1 MNSKYFILFG
11 IFFFSQLAIC
21 QVDSLAFNSSSLIAE
36 LNDSIY
42 VNSNE
47 EGLNSDIVFS
57 DSLALPKKKTN
68 DAVRIVDAFAYTL
81 TSPIRWKKEDW
92 MYFGGS
98 MVATSIISLADKPVN
113 KIINRNTSG
122 FYKEF
127 ADFGYHNGKPYAA
140 IVLAGGFYLTGWVIK
155 DEWTKETAVTLTS
168 AYMTS
173 GLLQTALKKIV
184 GRARPSEGFGPY
196 EFRPFRNDPG
206 FSSFPSGHSQI
217 AFVTSMVLAERVN
230 QPWLKAAFYTGAAVT
245 MASRMYANAHWLSDV
260 SFGGFLG
267 YVCTKSVI
275 NRLNKNKST
284 NPWEQYR
291 KNKITWTA
299 TPTANGFGVIGTF

>member
-1 MNSKYFILFG
+1 MTTNKLFIILF
-11 IFFFSQLAIC
+11 FLMSQLTVC
-21 QVDSLAFNSSSLIAE
+21 QVDSLVVSTDTIA
-36 LNDSIY
+36 LGLYDSDKA
-42 VNSNE
+42 VVTNTT
-47 EGLNSDIVFS
+47 
-57 DSLALPKKKTN
+57 DSLLITKKKTN

-81 TSPIRWKKEDW
+81 TSPIRWAKADW

-98 MVATSIISLADKPVN
+98 MLATSIISLADKTVKETIN
-113 KIINRNTSG
+113 KNTSG

-230 QPWLKAAFYTGAAVT
+230 QPWLKAVFLFKC
-245 MASRMYANAHWLSDV
+245 SRNY
-260 SFGGFLG
+260 G
-267 YVCTKSVI
+267 K
-275 NRLNKNKST
+275 
-284 NPWEQYR
+284 
-291 KNKITWTA
+291 
-299 TPTANGFGVIGTF
+299 